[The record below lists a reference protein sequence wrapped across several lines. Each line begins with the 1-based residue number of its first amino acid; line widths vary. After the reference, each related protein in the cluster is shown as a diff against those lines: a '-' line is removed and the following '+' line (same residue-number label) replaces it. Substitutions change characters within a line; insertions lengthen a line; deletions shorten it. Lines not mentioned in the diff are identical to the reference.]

1 MVELIYAATI
11 SFLVCILTGPFLIEW
26 FKHLEFG
33 QQIREV
39 GPERHL
45 QKAGIPTMGG
55 IIIILAVLIATL
67 VMADLTIEII
77 LALFVTV
84 GYGVL
89 GLLDDSIKIIAG
101 RSKGL
106 SGWQKIIGQVLIAF
120 VLGWFVLTKLDLGT
134 AVIVPYLDQTINLGK
149 WFIPFVILVV
159 VGSSNAVNLTD
170 GLDGLASG
178 VTIIVTIT
186 YSFIAFEFGAL
197 QLSIFA
203 AAIAGA
209 CLGFSWFNSHPAQ
222 VFMGDTGSLALGGAL
237 ASIAVLTQTELLL
250 IIIGGVYVIEAV
262 SVMLQ
267 VTYFKLTGGQRI
279 FKMSPIHH
287 HFEEEGWEEAK
298 IVIRFWILAVI
309 LSLVGLLGLSSIG

>member
-1 MVELIYAATI
+1 V
-11 SFLVCILTGPFLIEW
+11 
-26 FKHLEFG
+26 
-33 QQIREV
+33 
-39 GPERHL
+39 
-45 QKAGIPTMGG
+45 
-55 IIIILAVLIATL
+55 
-67 VMADLTIEII
+67 
-77 LALFVTV
+77 
-84 GYGVL
+84 
-89 GLLDDSIKIIAG
+89 IIAA
-101 RSKGL
+101 
-106 SGWQKIIGQVLIAF
+106 I
-120 VLGWFVLTKLDLGT
+120 LGWAVLTKLNLGT
-134 AVIVPYLDQTINLGK
+134 AVIVPYLERSISLGK
-149 WFIPFVILVV
+149 WYIPFVILVV

-170 GLDGLASG
+170 GLDGLAAG

-186 YSFIAFEFGAL
+186 YSFIAFKFGFL

-250 IIIGGVYVIEAV
+250 LIIGGVYVIEAV

-267 VTYFKLTGGQRI
+267 VGYFKLTGGKRI

-287 HFEEEGWEEAK
+287 HFEEEGWQEAK